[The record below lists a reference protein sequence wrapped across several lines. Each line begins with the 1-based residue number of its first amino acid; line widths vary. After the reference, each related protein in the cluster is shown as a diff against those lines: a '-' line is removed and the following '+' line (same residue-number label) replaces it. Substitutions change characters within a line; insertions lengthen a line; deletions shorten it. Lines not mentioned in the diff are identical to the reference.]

1 MIVEGLPDL
10 DEIFLRKPVL
20 YLISFKFWLRFVL
33 YVMYLSVFEAVSS
46 NVRRVVSDKLEML

>member
-1 MIVEGLPDL
+1 VIVEGLPDL